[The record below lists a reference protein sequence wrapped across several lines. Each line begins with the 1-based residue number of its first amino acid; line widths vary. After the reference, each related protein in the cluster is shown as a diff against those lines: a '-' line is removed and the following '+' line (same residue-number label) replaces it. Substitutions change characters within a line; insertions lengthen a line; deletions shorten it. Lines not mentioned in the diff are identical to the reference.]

1 MLLFTSWV
9 SCCLFTIVHLDADV
23 VLFLACF
30 FLQVVFWHLCAGFML
45 LWRLCA
51 SSGLEETC
59 YYWLGSKLCVLLL
72 VVRVV
77 ELCWLWLV
85 CADCL
90 YVGMSWLVRLPS
102 LVAWSIFLPFWMP
115 SMFRVCRPCLAAL
128 SELVGPIFMQVA
140 AGVSSSGLIMGYHCH
155 CCSFCLLPNAYSLV
169 WETCCYWI
177 PFWV

>member
-1 MLLFTSWV
+1 MRSASTMLLFTSWV

-51 SSGLEETC
+51 FSGLEETC

-102 LVAWSIFLPFWMP
+102 LVA
-115 SMFRVCRPCLAAL
+115 
-128 SELVGPIFMQVA
+128 
-140 AGVSSSGLIMGYHCH
+140 
-155 CCSFCLLPNAYSLV
+155 
-169 WETCCYWI
+169 
-177 PFWV
+177 